1 MWRSKWRGVWGELK
15 INTFSSLSL
24 CCVSASVC
32 IHFDPLCVYV
42 FRALFFISG
51 FSGCLLFLLHRIS
64 CYLLH
69 FQICWTTDRERES
82 SVRSCSRMFHP
93 SIEHCWL
100 ISCPST
106 SIFLLLIL
114 THLKWVFCA
123 SAFVTYSLCTLL
135 LMLLNW
141 NWSVNYSVGFWFLT
155 HSRSNNADW
164 HWQVSACN
172 FGKIWAMR
180 EWDEWI
186 SREKKHKI

>member
-15 INTFSSLSL
+15 INTFSLSLSL
-24 CCVSASVC
+24 LCERERLQSFRST
-32 IHFDPLCVYV
+32 LCVC
-42 FRALFFISG
+42 
-51 FSGCLLFLLHRIS
+51 FSRVV
-64 CYLLH
+64 LH
-69 FQICWTTDRERES
+69 FGLQWMPFIPFASHFVLFITFSNMLNDRQRES

-93 SIEHCWL
+93 LIEHCWL
-100 ISCPST
+100 ILCPST

-155 HSRSNNADW
+155 HSRSNNVDW
-164 HWQVSACN
+164 HWQVCACN
-172 FGKIWAMR
+172 FGEIWAMR